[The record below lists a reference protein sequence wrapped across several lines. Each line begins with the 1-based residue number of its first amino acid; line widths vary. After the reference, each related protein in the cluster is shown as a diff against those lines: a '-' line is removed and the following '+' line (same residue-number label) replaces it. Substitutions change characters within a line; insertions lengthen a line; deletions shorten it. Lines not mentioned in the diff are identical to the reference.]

1 MDCPRHCAGVSAVAK
16 LVAVTKASRTVA
28 ENFILE
34 NCLVRKHLTKEHQM
48 ILNKES
54 TCIEDLH
61 SLLYVPQ
68 VTAILITGV
77 SSTVSPT
84 SWFSRWLESLKLP
97 LSFTIHPMLE
107 VLYGVLNRIWTC
119 HRTMIIE
126 HARHRVTGSCTML
139 YSYSSPFYKTSK
151 WQKPRK
157 PM

>member
-84 SWFSRWLESLKLP
+84 S
-97 LSFTIHPMLE
+97 
-107 VLYGVLNRIWTC
+107 
-119 HRTMIIE
+119 
-126 HARHRVTGSCTML
+126 
-139 YSYSSPFYKTSK
+139 
-151 WQKPRK
+151 
-157 PM
+157 